1 MPEAGSRRVF
11 QQRFNELLR
20 RERVTQKEVA
30 EICGVATSTVST
42 WSKGL
47 NMRLAAH
54 FHLPTSSFI
63 EEREPE
69 PGFDDFT
76 YAMQN
81 EFQELSEADRQLLLS
96 LAKQL
101 NHARR
106 KRDGESE

>member
-1 MPEAGSRRVF
+1 MYRAAIDRRNARPETDAFQALTSGIDVRR
-11 QQRFNELLR
+11 R
-20 RERVTQKEVA
+20 
-30 EICGVATSTVST
+30 
-42 WSKGL
+42 
-47 NMRLAAH
+47 
-54 FHLPTSSFI
+54 
-63 EEREPE
+63 EREPE